1 MKIKFISFGFL
12 FISFPLFANDA
23 LLGDLSKM
31 HLEALMAVDIIVTS
45 AAKKP
50 QKPQKPGNAASAI
63 YVLTGNDIHRSG
75 ATTLG

>member
-12 FISFPLFANDA
+12 FISFPLFANDT

-31 HLEALMAVDIIVTS
+31 RLEELMAVNVIVTS

-50 QKPQKPGNAASAI
+50 QKLGNAASAI

>member
-31 HLEALMAVDIIVTS
+31 HLEELMAVDIIVTS
-45 AAKKP
+45 AAK
-50 QKPQKPGNAASAI
+50 KPQKPGNAASAI